1 MGALGIKIAERRA
14 EIYDDG
20 STAITLSTLAQTGR
34 AVARLLT
41 LPIHTSTAASPSL
54 SDHKNKYV
62 YINSFYA
69 SQQDILASVQRAT
82 GTKMDD
88 WTVTYKPLD
97 EWIEQGREKM
107 AKGDHSGMI
116 AVMYG
121 CTFKKGFGDLF
132 HGREVA
138 NEKLGL
144 KEENL
149 DEVVQQVVKSVQ
161 AGDRGATQY
170 QT

>member
-1 MGALGIKIAERRA
+1 MGALGINIAERRA

-20 STAITLSTLAQTGR
+20 STAITLSTLGQTGR
-34 AVARLLT
+34 AVARLLS
-41 LPIHTSTAASPSL
+41 LPIHTSTASSPSL
-54 SDHKNKYV
+54 SDYKNKYV
-62 YINSFYA
+62 YIYSFYA
-69 SQQDILASVQRAT
+69 SQQDVLVSVQRAT

-107 AKGDHSGMI
+107 AKGDHSGMV

-121 CTFKKGFGDLF
+121 CTFKKGLGDLF
-132 HGREVA
+132 HGQETA

-144 KEENL
+144 EEENL
-149 DEVVQQVVKSVQ
+149 DEIVQRVVKSVE
-161 AGDRGATQY
+161 AGDSGPAQY
-170 QT
+170 RR